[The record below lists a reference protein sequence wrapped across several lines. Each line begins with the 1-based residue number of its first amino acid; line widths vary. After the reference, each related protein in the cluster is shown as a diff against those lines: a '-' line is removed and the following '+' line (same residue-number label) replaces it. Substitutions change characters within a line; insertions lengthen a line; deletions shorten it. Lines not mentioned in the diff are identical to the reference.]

1 MNVWERLRFLEFNR
15 LLKLTIYTVD
25 LLKLEY
31 AVYAVKA
38 IKLVAHIVQLA

>member
-1 MNVWERLRFLEFNR
+1 MVFYHSTVFSR
-15 LLKLTIYTVD
+15 LTIYTVD
-25 LLKLEY
+25 PLKLEY